1 MDSLQR
7 ELSSSTDEQSRVTTR
22 VHELEKDAVQLKRRA
37 DEVTH
42 RSKVEMATLKM
53 DLMKERGELGRERD
67 RQRNQI
73 EELEILKL
81 TSENYTQRLDEKER
95 EMGESLQAT
104 RAEEWQK
111 QHNSCQTLSS
121 VEEDT
126 INDADDCENANTDT
140 TATVETAEIEAPV
153 ATVPSSPPNESR
165 STRPLRET
173 RMQKKFDD
181 FVTSVT

>member
-1 MDSLQR
+1 
-7 ELSSSTDEQSRVTTR
+7 
-22 VHELEKDAVQLKRRA
+22 
-37 DEVTH
+37 
-42 RSKVEMATLKM
+42 
-53 DLMKERGELGRERD
+53 
-67 RQRNQI
+67 
-73 EELEILKL
+73 
-81 TSENYTQRLDEKER
+81 
-95 EMGESLQAT
+95 MGESLQAT

-173 RMQKKFDD
+173 HMQKKFDD

>member
-1 MDSLQR
+1 MCHSPTFSAR
-7 ELSSSTDEQSRVTTR
+7 CSVIVFP
-22 VHELEKDAVQLKRRA
+22 VH
-37 DEVTH
+37 
-42 RSKVEMATLKM
+42 
-53 DLMKERGELGRERD
+53 
-67 RQRNQI
+67 
-73 EELEILKL
+73 
-81 TSENYTQRLDEKER
+81 
-95 EMGESLQAT
+95 
-104 RAEEWQK
+104 EWQK

-181 FVTSVT
+181 FVTSFI